1 MELTNRQNEIIDK
14 AVDLIAI
21 CGIQH
26 MTMKN
31 LAKSVGVT
39 EPAIYRHF
47 ENKFAILDAI
57 LDRFTYISS
66 DVLNSEEMD
75 KQSPLDKIGYFLMD
89 RYQRCSENPKL
100 AKVMFS
106 EEVFQDDERL
116 AQKVLMIMH
125 SHKETMHQ
133 VITAG
138 QQDCSIRHDIDPT
151 SLFRIIFG
159 PMRLLIKQWCLSGYI
174 FDLVAEGK
182 ALWET
187 EKKLISKELVAPIS
201 S

>member
-1 MELTNRQNEIIDK
+1 MELTKRQIEIIDK
-14 AVDLIAI
+14 AIDLIAL
-21 CGIQH
+21 CGIQNL
-26 MTMKN
+26 TIKN
-31 LAKSVGVT
+31 LANSVGVS

-66 DVLNSEEMD
+66 DVLNSEEIN
-75 KQSPLDKIGYFLMD
+75 KQSPLNKIGFFLMD
-89 RYQRCSENPKL
+89 RYQRCADNPKL

-116 AQKVLMIMH
+116 AKKVLMIMH
-125 SHKETMHQ
+125 SHKDTMHHA
-133 VITAG
+133 ITEG
-138 QQDCSIRHDIDPT
+138 QQNGSIRQDIDPT

-159 PMRLLIKQWCLSGYI
+159 PMRLLIKQWCLSGYM
-174 FDLVAEGK
+174 FDLVTEGK

-187 EKKLISKELVAPIS
+187 EKKLISKGS
-201 S
+201 GGTSQ

>member
-1 MELTNRQNEIIDK
+1 MEFTDRQNEIVDK
-14 AVDLIAI
+14 SVNLIAM

-26 MTMKN
+26 MTIKN
-31 LAKSVGVT
+31 LANSVGVT

-47 ENKFAILDAI
+47 DSKFDILNAI

-66 DVLNSEEMD
+66 NVLNSVEMKD
-75 KQSPLDKIGYFLMD
+75 KKPLEKIEYFLID

-116 AQKVLMIMH
+116 AHKVLMIMH
-125 SHKETMHQ
+125 SHKETMQQ
-133 VITAG
+133 VITEG
-138 QQDCSIRHDIDPT
+138 QHNGTIRNDIDST

-159 PMRLLIKQWCLSGYI
+159 PMRLLIKQWCLSGYM
-174 FDLVAEGK
+174 FDLITEGK
-182 ALWET
+182 GLWGNI
-187 EKKLISKELVAPIS
+187 KKMIAE
-201 S
+201 